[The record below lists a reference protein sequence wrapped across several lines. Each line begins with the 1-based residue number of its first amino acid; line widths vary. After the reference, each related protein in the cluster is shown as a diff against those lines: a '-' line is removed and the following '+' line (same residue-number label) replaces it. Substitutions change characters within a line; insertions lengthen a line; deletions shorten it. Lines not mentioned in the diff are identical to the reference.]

1 MTVFQLDE
9 LGALCGLM
17 PDVTPSE
24 TKLQTVCML
33 LNSIGKTQGEGG
45 LNLFLF
51 RSI

>member
-24 TKLQTVCML
+24 TELQTVCLL
-33 LNSIGKTQGEGG
+33 LNSIGKTQGEGM
-45 LNLFLF
+45 LNLFLV